1 MGRSS
6 RRRCWRATMG
16 ADMKKLVIIDDAWS
30 GYALREPDVD
40 GGRTVALTISNYSDA
55 TLLAAAPVM
64 FKALNDIVKRFD
76 PLGVAAPDCARCED
90 CNLHPSV
97 HAHGCTIKGA
107 LEAVAT
113 ARGRVI

>member
-1 MGRSS
+1 
-6 RRRCWRATMG
+6 
-16 ADMKKLVIIDDAWS
+16 MKRLVIIDDAWS
-30 GYALREPDVD
+30 GYALREPDAD
-40 GGRTVALTISNYSDA
+40 GGRTVALTIPNYSDA

-64 FKALNDIVKRFD
+64 LKALNEIVKRFD

-90 CNLHPSV
+90 CNRHPSA
-97 HAHGCTIKGA
+97 HAHGCVIKGA